1 MKHRNNEKI
10 KRLQLLISSF
20 LFFLVAL
27 YIALSTF
34 KEKATLYIT
43 PTDVINGKAEG
54 KSVIRIGG
62 LVEKGSIHFTD
73 DNQTIVFR
81 VSDMNNSLLVKY
93 KGIIP
98 NLFVEGSG
106 TVATGILEKDG
117 TFMATELLAKHD
129 EKYMPPEVAKT
140 IGYE

>member
-1 MKHRNNEKI
+1 MKYRREKI

-20 LFFLVAL
+20 LFFLVAI

-43 PTDVINGKAEG
+43 PTDVVNGKAEG
-54 KSVIRIGG
+54 KGVIRIGG
-62 LVEKGSIHFTD
+62 LVEKGSLHFTD
-73 DNQTIVFR
+73 DNQTVVFR
-81 VSDMNNSLLVKY
+81 VSDMNNSLVVKY

-106 TVATGILEKDG
+106 TVATGSFEKDG
-117 TFMATELLAKHD
+117 TFIAVELLAKHD

-140 IGYE
+140 IKPE